1 MMNNP
6 KPISEFLVPDKRAHL
21 VGIGGVS
28 MCPLAEVLA
37 GKGLLVQ
44 GSDMT
49 ESDSVKHLRSKGIS
63 VAIGHN
69 AENLGDCD
77 FVIRTAAVHD
87 GNTRG
92 EGERFFQ
99 TPCASPAPTAK
110 PPPPPCAPTFLWRRS
125 RTPP

>member
-1 MMNNP
+1 MIHP
-6 KPISEFLVPDKRAHL
+6 TVDIHTYLKPGVRVHL
-21 VGIGGVS
+21 AGIGGVS

-69 AENLGDCD
+69 AENLG
-77 FVIRTAAVHD
+77 AVSYTHL
-87 GNTRG
+87 TL
-92 EGERFFQ
+92 
-99 TPCASPAPTAK
+99 PTIA
-110 PPPPPCAPTFLWRRS
+110 
-125 RTPP
+125 

>member
-6 KPISEFLVPDKRAHL
+6 KPISEFLVPGKRAHL

-44 GSDMT
+44 GSDMM

-69 AENLGDCD
+69 AENLGDE
-77 FVIRTAAVHD
+77 
-87 GNTRG
+87 RG
-92 EGERFFQ
+92 HHRAHHHEHRRHH
-99 TPCASPAPTAK
+99 SPDPAH
-110 PPPPPCAPTFLWRRS
+110 RR
-125 RTPP
+125 RPGR

>member
-6 KPISEFLVPDKRAHL
+6 KPISEFLVPGKRAHL

-49 ESDSVKHLRSKGIS
+49 ESDSVKHLRSMGIS

-77 FVIRTAAVHD
+77 LCDPHRRRPRRQPGD
-87 GNTRG
+87 RRG
-92 EGERFFQ
+92 HRPGHPR
-99 TPCASPAPTAK
+99 
-110 PPPPPCAPTFLWRRS
+110 L
-125 RTPP
+125 

>member
-6 KPISEFLVPDKRAHL
+6 KPISEFLVPGKRAHL

-87 GNTRG
+87 GNPDTP
-92 EGERFFQ
+92 
-99 TPCASPAPTAK
+99 TPCAFPAPTAK
-110 PPPPPCAPTFLWRRS
+110 PPPPPCARTFSWRQS